1 MSEHFWKPV
10 SVVIF
15 DFDGTIADTLEP
27 LLAIAN
33 QLADE
38 FGYPPIT
45 LEYLKQLQLL
55 DTRDIIR
62 QSKIPILKI
71 PFLLRRLRS
80 ELNQR
85 ISTVQPI
92 QGVPEAL
99 AQLKQQGHTIGIVTS
114 NSEENVLAFLRHQ
127 GLLNLFDFVKSGTT
141 IFGKHRVINRLLK
154 KQNIDVNQAIYVGD
168 ETRDIESAKAIN
180 MRIISV
186 SWGFHDYSVL
196 ARYKPTQ
203 LIESPH
209 LLIDSVQKL
218 SCQFGMPE

>member
-1 MSEHFWKPV
+1 MLETSLKTV

-33 QLADE
+33 HLADE

-45 LEYLKQLQLL
+45 LEYLKQLQTL

-62 QSKIPILKI
+62 QSKIPLLKI
-71 PFLLRRLRS
+71 PFLLRRLKS
-80 ELNQR
+80 DLNQR
-85 ISTVQPI
+85 ISTVEPI
-92 QGVPEAL
+92 QGMPEVL
-99 AQLKQQGHTIGIVTS
+99 AQLKQQGHTLGIVTS
-114 NSEENVLAFLRHQ
+114 NSEENVFAFLQHH
-127 GLLNLFDFVKSGTT
+127 GLLDLFDFVKSGTT

-154 KQNIDVNQAIYVGD
+154 QQNLDIDQAIYVGD

-186 SWGFHDYSVL
+186 SWGFHDHSVL
-196 ARYKPTQ
+196 ARYNPTQ
-203 LIESPH
+203 LIEQPH
-209 LLIDSVQKL
+209 LLTSSVQKL
-218 SCQFGMPE
+218 SCGLN